1 MKLLIE
7 ARFED
12 EVGEAHTFNLAKIE
26 RGELRLGNIGMT
38 IDEGRDLLKRAQHT
52 VAALQ
57 THEFVGKYVVCAPW
71 YRLRQTALSR
81 SVNHRLCELRRVA
94 ILHERLCADRKGVSL
109 IVPTFARNQTEC
121 GDEAPSDFRSSSA
134 MLIACS

>member
-38 IDEGRDLLKRAQHT
+38 LDEGRDLLKRAQHT

-57 THEFVGKYVVCAPW
+57 THEFVGKYVVCADRGP
-71 YRLRQTALSR
+71 RLGSCRYCPGGA
-81 SVNHRLCELRRVA
+81 RRV
-94 ILHERLCADRKGVSL
+94 RFW
-109 IVPTFARNQTEC
+109 PN
-121 GDEAPSDFRSSSA
+121 
-134 MLIACS
+134 